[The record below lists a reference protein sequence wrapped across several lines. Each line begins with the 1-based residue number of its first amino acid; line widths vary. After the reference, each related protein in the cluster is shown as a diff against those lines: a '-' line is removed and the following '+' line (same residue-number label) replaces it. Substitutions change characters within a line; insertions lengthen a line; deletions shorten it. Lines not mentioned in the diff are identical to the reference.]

1 MDVAQALF
9 LVKYVFARRKIT
21 GILNLDYKLEHVV
34 ESVSFWAE
42 ISVIVWSSLVPRLL
56 SA

>member
-21 GILNLDYKLEHVV
+21 GVLNLDYKLKHTC
-34 ESVSFWAE
+34 SRKCIF
-42 ISVIVWSSLVPRLL
+42 LG
-56 SA
+56 